1 MAKSPSTRSGLSTAP
16 MATATAIAVALVL
29 SSCVSN
35 IQSTE
40 DDLAAAGFV
49 VRPANTPARQA
60 MLKRLPPN
68 RFLIRTRGNNV
79 SYVYA
84 DPVNCNCLYVG
95 NQQAYDAYR
104 RAKQQERI
112 ANRELWAAQTYAD
125 AQWHWDVWGPGQF
138 YDFGPWGPGFGW

>member
-1 MAKSPSTRSGLSTAP
+1 

-125 AQWHWDVWGPGQF
+125 AQWNWDVWGPGQF